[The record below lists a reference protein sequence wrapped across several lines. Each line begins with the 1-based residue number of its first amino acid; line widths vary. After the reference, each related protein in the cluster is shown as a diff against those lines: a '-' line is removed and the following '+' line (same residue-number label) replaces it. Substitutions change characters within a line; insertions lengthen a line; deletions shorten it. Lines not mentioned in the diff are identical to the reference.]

1 VGLTA
6 NTTGFGTAVSS
17 FITQNNTSTPAG
29 RPRAFI
35 NYILF
40 DDQFNYIT
48 AYASPVNTVGGTVKN
63 HWDADPQLQN
73 IAITKNGYIYVYCSN
88 ESPVNV
94 FFDNL
99 QVTHTRGPILEET
112 HYYPFGLTM
121 SGISS
126 KAAGKLENKYKYNGI
141 ELNTDFDLNIG
152 ETFFRSHDPQL
163 GRWWQIDPKPN
174 EMLSPY
180 AAMNNNPLLL
190 SDPLGDTTWLYNQN
204 GAYLGVVND
213 KLKNQTHYL
222 STEGDS
228 GTPIN
233 VSGKNAKTLGQS
245 FRKSSIA
252 FIGSKT
258 VSDMRSIVNKSVA
271 AKVEIGFVGV
281 IGKDKE
287 IRLNALPVDESN
299 KINSVD
305 VGSQISKNYPS
316 SSDQKSLFLEGHT
329 HIADY
334 VNGVKFGDGSP
345 MAGQRGTGTPT
356 KPEDYTPVLDRGNGV
371 AGPAPSLLATP
382 FGVTLYGTGHMTPIG
397 QPSPNNSYLIYK
409 SLK

>member
-1 VGLTA
+1 MVQA
-6 NTTGFGTAVSS
+6 
-17 FITQNNTSTPAG
+17 
-29 RPRAFI
+29 
-35 NYILF
+35 
-40 DDQFNYIT
+40 
-48 AYASPVNTVGGTVKN
+48 
-63 HWDADPQLQN
+63 
-73 IAITKNGYIYVYCSN
+73 
-88 ESPVNV
+88 
-94 FFDNL
+94 
-99 QVTHTRGPILEET
+99 
-112 HYYPFGLTM
+112 
-121 SGISS
+121 GISS

-141 ELNTDFDLNIG
+141 ELNTDFDINLG

-163 GRWWQIDPKPN
+163 GRWWQIDPKPT

-222 STEGDS
+222 STEGDP

-233 VSGKNAKTLGQS
+233 ISGKNAKALGQS

-258 VSDMRSIVNKSVA
+258 VSDMRSIVNKSIA

-287 IRLNALPVDESN
+287 IRLNVLPIDESN
-299 KINSVD
+299 KINQVNLK
-305 VGSQISKNYPS
+305 GQIDKSYPS
-316 SSDQKSLFLEGHT
+316 SEEQKSNLFLEGHT
-329 HIADY
+329 HIRAY
-334 VNGVKFGDGSP
+334 VEGSSFGDGSA
-345 MAGQRGTGTPT
+345 MAQQLGMGVPS
-356 KPEDYTPVLDRGNGV
+356 KPEDYDPVLSRGNGK
-371 AGPAPSLLATP
+371 GPEPSLIVTP
-382 FGVTLYGTGHMTPIG
+382 FGVTLYGTGHMTPIY
-397 QPSPNNSYLIYK
+397 QPSPNNTYLIYK